1 MVTLDPF
8 PPSAMGDALRHA
20 ADRMALSVAA
30 GSHRT
35 DLEDAMRFA
44 ARDIAAA
51 DLDGACRMVQVAD
64 VAWTALPDSAASFAD
79 RDGIRLILALTAHS
93 LDAVLGK

>member
-8 PPSAMGDALRHA
+8 TPSAMGDALRHG
-20 ADRMALSVAA
+20 ADRMALSVIE
-30 GSHRT
+30 GTHRT

-44 ARDIAAA
+44 AADIVAS
-51 DLDGACRMVQVAD
+51 DLDGACRMVEVAN
-64 VAWTALPDSAASFAD
+64 AALTALPDSVASFAD

-93 LDAVLGK
+93 LDAVLGQ